1 MGEFGRQQ
9 GARWRNMLL
18 AEALVLSFEF
28 SSACADFHALWFKR
42 RVSPQ
47 GGAFLGDITIGDVV
61 LGKYAQNPLKVN
73 VNSQI
78 KPKRPNVKIT
88 ISRKL

>member
-1 MGEFGRQQ
+1 
-9 GARWRNMLL
+9 
-18 AEALVLSFEF
+18 
-28 SSACADFHALWFKR
+28 
-42 RVSPQ
+42 
-47 GGAFLGDITIGDVV
+47 LGDITIGDVV

-88 ISRKL
+88 TSRKL